1 MKLVRN
7 ILDFEKTIYTMFRF
21 RLQIVSVDYA
31 QEKSNTV
38 PKLTKDSTTNSNL
51 ILSIIEDCFFPLSFY
66 LLHDCLLLLGFFCQ
80 NVSHTALQ

>member
-21 RLQIVSVDYA
+21 RLQIVSVDYT

-51 ILSIIEDCFFPLSFY
+51 IL
-66 LLHDCLLLLGFFCQ
+66 
-80 NVSHTALQ
+80 